1 VNSVASPEISRDF
14 FDATRVGWHVLFAA
28 MDVLGGGDRQDQL
41 YPRATA
47 LHFPSAARIVVGA
60 QSRRIE
66 DLALM
71 IFV

>member
-1 VNSVASPEISRDF
+1 MRVNDDGRTV
-14 FDATRVGWHVLFAA
+14 AA
-28 MDVLGGGDRQDQL
+28 MDVLGGGDLQDQL

-47 LHFPSAARIVVGA
+47 HFPSAARIVVG
-60 QSRRIE
+60 QSRHIE

>member
-1 VNSVASPEISRDF
+1 ME
-14 FDATRVGWHVLFAA
+14 
-28 MDVLGGGDRQDQL
+28 VLGAGIGKIKL

-60 QSRRIE
+60 QSRHIE
-66 DLALM
+66 DLALT

>member
-1 VNSVASPEISRDF
+1 MRVNDDGRTV
-14 FDATRVGWHVLFAA
+14 AA
-28 MDVLGGGDRQDQL
+28 MDVLGDGDRQDQL

-60 QSRRIE
+60 QSRHIE